1 LTRALARRALVHLI
15 STQEHDGAWS
25 QNMWLDG
32 TPNFRGIQLDEV
44 AMPIL
49 LASMLA
55 RYDASS
61 DVDPWPMVRAA
72 AAYVVRSGRRLPQ
85 IAGRRK
91 AATHRIRWRRK
102 SPRSSPR
109 QNSPIERMKI
119 SWRRILAKRLTTG
132 FSRSID

>member
-1 LTRALARRALVHLI
+1 
-15 STQEHDGAWS
+15 
-25 QNMWLDG
+25 MWLDG
-32 TPNFRGIQLDEV
+32 TPNLRGIQLDEV
-44 AMPIL
+44 EMPIL

-55 RYDASS
+55 RYDAST

-72 AAYVVRSGRRLPQ
+72 AAYVVRSGRRPPK

-102 SPRSSPR
+102 SPR
-109 QNSPIERMKI
+109 QNSTIERMKI
-119 SWRRILAKRLTTG
+119 SWRPIFAKRLTTG